1 MSFAAGR
8 EASGRRRLA
17 RSNIGFVYMLN
28 LLLGN
33 FLRPDLVQYA
43 LSGAARLLAPS
54 SSRRSADFCALHVVF
69 NAYCLSVFPRI
80 RFTIV
85 SLVNLQICQISK
97 APLLSFAI
105 AINRTSTMEPED
117 NRGRRGPDD
126 RGAEAHVGLQHYS

>member
-54 SSRRSADFCALHVVF
+54 SSRRSASFCALHVVF
-69 NAYCLSVFPRI
+69 NAYCLSVFLRI

-97 APLLSFAI
+97 APLLSFAV
-105 AINRTSTMEPED
+105 ARNKNINHGAGGQQRTP
-117 NRGRRGPDD
+117 RI
-126 RGAEAHVGLQHYS
+126 